1 VTGRAS
7 ARRLGALAA
16 AALVLAG
23 CAAVPGSSD
32 PQVVGPVAAG
42 PPTAA
47 PTISPQ
53 PGADPR
59 GIVTGFLNANASED
73 RKHAAARLFLTPDA
87 RNRWSDTTVTILD
100 TTQVSVFD
108 SARAS
113 ITVTGRRI
121 GTIDSSGIY
130 SPALTGDGRGG
141 DRATFEFG
149 ITIAAGQWRI
159 DQLKDGLV
167 LSLAQFGSFQQRPI
181 YFFDLAERHL
191 VPDPRYT
198 PLPDSDQAGL
208 ATWLIGQVA
217 AGPRPELQSAVRTE
231 LPAQTDPRSITV
243 TVGDVVGIT
252 LPGAAQ
258 LDPTTRNRL
267 AEQLAQ
273 TLEAVTGSEPIQ
285 IVDAGKPLQIPAV
298 AGTQFSSADFANTA
312 TPSVPPLF
320 YIRQGK
326 VLTSTGAPVPG
337 PLGAGTYALN
347 SVALAP
353 DGLKDTWV
361 AGTSGSDPM
370 QLLTGTRL
378 TGLRQTAVQGQL
390 SRPTWAPDLDEVWIG
405 NGQSIVRVNDGRAT
419 AVPVTTT
426 TGKLVGR
433 VVALRFSPEGS
444 RIAVVLAA
452 PEGTVQLWIGSVIR
466 SSGQVQVDNLE
477 AITPIGVLL
486 TDVAWNDEQKLFVT
500 GRYTTGEAGVF
511 EVQVDGSLWTP
522 RAITGLPDAPDSITV
537 AENVPAWVSAGATV
551 WTQRGSSWISPSAA
565 ANETDGTKPVYLE

>member
-1 VTGRAS
+1 MGAA
-7 ARRLGALAA
+7 ARRLGWLVAA
-16 AALVLAG
+16 AALGLAG
-23 CAAVPGSSD
+23 CAAVPRSSD

-73 RKHAAARLFLTPDA
+73 RNHAAARLFLTPDA

-108 SARAS
+108 PARSS

-149 ITIAAGQWRI
+149 ITVAGGEWRI

-198 PLPDSDQAGL
+198 PLPDSNQAGL

-217 AGPRPELQSAVRTE
+217 AGARPELQSAVRTE
-231 LPAQTDPRSITV
+231 LPAQTDPRSVTV
-243 TVGDVVGIT
+243 TVGDVVTIT

-273 TLEAVTGSEPIQ
+273 TLQAVTGSEPIQ

-298 AGTQFSSADFANTA
+298 AGTQFSSADFANTVA
-312 TPSVPPLF
+312 PSVPPLY
-320 YIRQGK
+320 YIRKGK
-326 VLTSTGAPVPG
+326 VLTATGAPVPG
-337 PLGAGTYALN
+337 PLGAGTYALT

-353 DGLKDTWV
+353 DGIKDTRV
-361 AGTSGSDPM
+361 AGTSGTDPVR
-370 QLLTGTRL
+370 LLTGTRL
-378 TGLRQTAVQGQL
+378 TGLRPTAVQGQL

-405 NGQSIVRVNDGRAT
+405 NGQSILRVNDGRVT
-419 AVPVTTT
+419 GVPVTTT
-426 TGKLVGR
+426 TGKLVGQ
-433 VVALRFSPEGS
+433 VIALRFSPEGS

-486 TDVAWNDEQKLFVT
+486 TDVAWNDELKLFVT
-500 GRYTTGEAGVF
+500 GRYTTGEASVF

-522 RAITGLPDAPDSITV
+522 RAITGLPEAPDSITV
-537 AENVPAWVSAGATV
+537 AANVPAWVSAGGTV

>member
-1 VTGRAS
+1 M
-7 ARRLGALAA
+7 
-16 AALVLAG
+16 LAG
-23 CAAVPGSSD
+23 CAAVPRSSD

-42 PPTAA
+42 PPTPL

-59 GIVTGFLNANASED
+59 GILTGFLNANASED
-73 RKHAAARLFLTPDA
+73 RNHAAARLFLTPDA

-100 TTQVSVFD
+100 TTQVGVFD
-108 SARAS
+108 SVRSS

-141 DRATFEFG
+141 DQTTFEFG
-149 ITIAAGQWRI
+149 LTLAGGQWRV

-167 LSLAQFGSFQQRPI
+167 LSLGQFGSFQQRPL

-198 PLPDSDQAGL
+198 PLPDSNQADL

-243 TVGDVVGIT
+243 TVGDVVSIT

-273 TLEAVTGSEPIQ
+273 TLQAVTGSEPIQ

-298 AGTQFSSADFANTA
+298 AGAQFSSADFANTA
-312 TPSVPPLF
+312 PPSVPPLF
-320 YIRQGK
+320 YLRQGK
-326 VLTSTGAPVPG
+326 VLTATGAPVPG
-337 PLGAGTYALN
+337 PLGAGAYALT
-347 SVALAP
+347 SVALSP
-353 DGLKDTWV
+353 DGTKDTWA
-361 AGTSGSDPM
+361 AGTAGTDPM
-370 QLLTGTRL
+370 RLLTGTRL
-378 TGLRQTAVQGQL
+378 TGLHPTAVEGEL
-390 SRPTWAPDLDEVWIG
+390 SRPTWAPGLNEVWIG
-405 NGQSIVRVNDGRAT
+405 NGQSIVRVTNGHAT
-419 AVPVTTT
+419 GVAVTTT

-477 AITPIGVLL
+477 ATTPIGVLL
-486 TDVAWNDEQKLFVT
+486 TDVAWNDELKLFVT
-500 GRYTTGEAGVF
+500 GHYTTGEASVF

-522 RAITGLPDAPDSITV
+522 RAITGLPGAPDSITV
-537 AENVPAWVSAGATV
+537 AENVPAWVSAGETV
-551 WTQRGSSWISPSAA
+551 WTQRGSSWISPSAG
-565 ANETDGTKPVYLE
+565 ANETDGTNPIYLE